1 MKATSNMVVTMHY
14 TLSDDNGAVIDSS
27 VSGEPMSYL
36 HGHGNIISGLESA
49 IEGNEAGFKSRVTV
63 APEEGY
69 GDRNPE
75 AVFEAPREQFP
86 EDMDLTSGTQV
97 YAEGPEGPVS
107 FTIVGTT
114 DSGVTLDAN
123 HPLAGRTLHFDVEIT
138 EVREATD
145 EELAHGH
152 VHHEGHHH
160 D

>member
-36 HGHGNIISGLESA
+36 HGHGNIIPGLESA

-114 DSGVTLDAN
+114 DSGVMLDAN

-138 EVREATD
+138 EVRVATD